1 MTNEVLPKITGV
13 AIMYAGKLYK
23 LPAPNRH
30 HNVIQSIPGGVK
42 GPDKQ
47 GFVLADGT
55 FLGRREAMTLAES
68 NGQLKR
74 IPGKELYQGQEL
86 YSEDLW

>member
-1 MTNEVLPKITGV
+1 MSLLKITGV
-13 AIMYAGKLYK
+13 AIMYAGKLYS
-23 LPAPNRH
+23 LPAPKRH
-30 HNVIQSIPGGVK
+30 HDVIRSIPGGVK

-55 FLGRREAMTLAES
+55 FLGRKEAMTLAET

-74 IPGKELYQGQEL
+74 RAGKEFYQGPEL